1 MPASRL
7 HSIGAPVTPTDNDR
21 LSTVERDTRDH
32 AKSISE
38 FTRVLIDLDK
48 KEAVRS
54 TQEKHLDER
63 LDRIEHSIAGI
74 YRLGWWILG
83 AFGTS
88 AVALIANFAFRGGFI
103 VS

>member
-1 MPASRL
+1 M
-7 HSIGAPVTPTDNDR
+7 TTTDDR
-21 LSTVERDTRDH
+21 LANVERDSRDH
-32 AKSISE
+32 AKSIGE
-38 FTRVLIDLDK
+38 FTRLLIDLDK
-48 KEAVRS
+48 KEAVRTTS
-54 TQEKHLDER
+54 EKHLDER

-103 VS
+103 VT